1 MSNTRDADTKG
12 GTLDSGCSK
21 KESFHSTTPD
31 QLGMGVKGDPNDG
44 AQMPTGNPSTKAPRG
59 HTIK

>member
-1 MSNTRDADTKG
+1 MKRDAEQPG
-12 GTLDSGCSK
+12 GTPESGTSK

-44 AQMPTGNPSTKAPRG
+44 AQIPAGNPTTSAPRG
-59 HTIK
+59 HKIK